1 VDELL
6 RDVHRNPVGLPTPQ
20 SLTLAQFC
28 DHIHVKRSYG
38 HQLKKEG
45 RLVLAAD
52 GKLIDVAQ
60 SLAKIADTKD
70 PSKAGVAARHAD
82 ARGGQALTGHSEIPI
97 AATSAPAQLP
107 EDGED
112 AAPTRGYDYQG
123 SKAKKE
129 HFAALEAEAS
139 YRQKIRDL
147 LEASEVR
154 SVLAETIT
162 VLRTAIEGLPY
173 RLSPVLAATDDEV
186 QIKSILG
193 AEVEFAL
200 KTASDALTKLG
211 RGEY

>member
-1 VDELL
+1 MTTTD
-6 RDVHRNPVGLPTPQ
+6 
-20 SLTLAQFC
+20 SMTLAQFC
-28 DHIHVKRSYG
+28 DHINVKRSYG

-52 GKLIDVAQ
+52 GKSIDVAK
-60 SLAKIADTKD
+60 SLARIADTKD
-70 PSKAGVAARHAD
+70 PSKAAVAARHAET
-82 ARGGQALTGHSEIPI
+82 RGAHALTGHVDTDQYQ
-97 AATSAPAQLP
+97 A
-107 EDGED
+107 DDED
-112 AAPTRGYDYQG
+112 AEPARGYDYQG

-173 RLSPVLAATDDEV
+173 RLSPVLAATDDEA
-186 QIKSILG
+186 QIKSILS
-193 AEVEFAL
+193 AEVEFSL